1 MPAAPR
7 IKGKATKIVFSILG
21 TPDNLKDKKS
31 ARQRE
36 IDRRLVFDYTSRV
49 R

>member
-7 IKGKATKIVFSILG
+7 IKGKPAKIAFSILG
-21 TPDNLKDKKS
+21 IPANLNQKKN
-31 ARQRE
+31 RFQRE
-36 IDRRLVFDYTSRV
+36 LDRRLLSQETQRV

>member
-7 IKGKATKIVFSILG
+7 IKGKAAKIAFSILG
-21 TPDNLKDKKS
+21 VPANLKAKKS
-31 ARQRE
+31 AAQQE
-36 IDRRLVFDYTSRV
+36 LDRRLAAQETQRV

>member
-7 IKGKATKIVFSILG
+7 IKGKPMKIAFSILG
-21 TPDNLKDKKS
+21 VPANLKSKKS
-31 ARQRE
+31 AAQKELDRQLLSQE
-36 IDRRLVFDYTSRV
+36 TQRV

>member
-7 IKGKATKIVFSILG
+7 IKGKPAKIAFSILG
-21 TPDNLKDKKS
+21 VPANLNQKKN
-31 ARQRE
+31 RFQKE
-36 IDRRLVFDYTSRV
+36 IDRRLLFQNTQRV

>member
-7 IKGKATKIVFSILG
+7 IKGKPVDIAFSILG
-21 TPDNLKDKKS
+21 IPANLRSKKTKV
-31 ARQRE
+31 QRE
-36 IDRRLVFDYTSRV
+36 IDRRLLFQETQRV

>member
-7 IKGKATKIVFSILG
+7 IKGKPAKIAFSILG
-21 TPDNLKDKKS
+21 IPANLNQKKTRFQIELD
-31 ARQRE
+31 RQLLSQE
-36 IDRRLVFDYTSRV
+36 TQRV

>member
-7 IKGKATKIVFSILG
+7 LKGKPAKIAFSILG
-21 TPDNLKDKKS
+21 VPANLKAKKS
-31 ARQRE
+31 AAQRALDLQLLAQE
-36 IDRRLVFDYTSRV
+36 TQRV

>member
-7 IKGKATKIVFSILG
+7 MKGFARKIAFSILG
-21 TPDNLKDKKS
+21 VPANLKAKKS
-31 ARQRE
+31 AAQKALDLQLLAQE
-36 IDRRLVFDYTSRV
+36 TQRV

>member
-7 IKGKATKIVFSILG
+7 IKGKPTQIAFSILG
-21 TPDNLKDKKS
+21 VPANLKAKKTAS
-31 ARQRE
+31 QKE
-36 IDRRLVFDYTSRV
+36 IDRKLLYQSTQRV

>member
-7 IKGKATKIVFSILG
+7 LRGKPAKIAFSILG
-21 TPDNLKDKKS
+21 VPANLKEKKS
-31 ARQRE
+31 KAQKE
-36 IDRRLVFDYTSRV
+36 LDRRLLCQDTQRV